1 MNKQQKKLVAA
12 QLGGVFKVRL
22 PDQYISRNELFNR
35 GYDVSGMSDDKMRG
49 LANYIA
55 ERLHKEI
62 APLIGESW
70 VATVEYCAKGIP
82 RRIDKNG

>member
-1 MNKQQKKLVAA
+1 
-12 QLGGVFKVRL
+12 
-22 PDQYISRNELFNR
+22 
-35 GYDVSGMSDDKMRG
+35 MSDDKMRG